1 MAIDCGRGII
11 DDGLNIIGDN
21 SFCSRENMLKCLVTV
36 LTACVFSLP
45 SLAQKGVAP
54 NGYYPN
60 SYFGA
65 TFTGV
70 LQPETGELQE
80 ITLVYTKGNKSE
92 NFVGKLASPCSWK
105 SKDGTV
111 HRFRASEAPKGTV
124 LTAFYQVTTNKSQ
137 GQKSQENV
145 VVAIS
150 YAEVDGKR
158 IPDEKR
164 VTISCSAEPFVQFK
178 AF

>member
-1 MAIDCGRGII
+1 
-11 DDGLNIIGDN
+11 
-21 SFCSRENMLKCLVTV
+21 MLKCSVTI
-36 LTACVFSLP
+36 LTACAFSFPLF
-45 SLAQKGVAP
+45 AQKGVAP

-70 LQPETGELQE
+70 LQPGTGEPQQ
-80 ITLVYTKGNKSE
+80 ITLVYRKGNKSE
-92 NFVGKLASPCSWK
+92 NFVGRLASPCSWK

-111 HRFRASEAPKGTV
+111 HTFSASEAQKGTV
-124 LTAFYQVTTNKSQ
+124 LTAFYQEMTNKSQ
-137 GQKSQENV
+137 GQKSKENV
-145 VVAIS
+145 VIGIS

-164 VTISCSAEPFVQFK
+164 VVISCSAEAFRQFK